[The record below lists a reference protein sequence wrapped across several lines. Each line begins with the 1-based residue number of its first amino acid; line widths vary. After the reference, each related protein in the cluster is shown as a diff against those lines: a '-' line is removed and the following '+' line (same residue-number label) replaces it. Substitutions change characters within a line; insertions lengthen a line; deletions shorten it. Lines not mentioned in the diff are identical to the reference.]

1 MTYHDVTIMGGGP
14 TGLAAALSLE
24 ALGLSVAVLERAGAP
39 AWAEPA
45 FDGREIALTHHSVSV
60 LKALGAWEHIP
71 QVAISSLRQARV
83 ETGRRNHPLTFDT
96 QGRGVDALGY
106 LVSNHCIR
114 RGLYLAA
121 SNRPNIRLLGGTV
134 TRHIRRIGEDMTV
147 VHTGGEIRS
156 RLAIGADGRFSQLR
170 RMQRIGAVMHD
181 FRRSMLVCRM
191 AHDLPHHHVAT
202 QWFDEG
208 QTVALLPVN
217 GGASSVVLTLPPD
230 QIERLRTL
238 DRDAFNAE
246 IMERV
251 GNRLGNM
258 RLVSTRHSYP
268 LRAVYAHRFVAPGF
282 ALLGDAAVGMHPIT
296 AHGFNLGLKGQ
307 ESLAQEVAAGLARG
321 EQPGSLATLRRF
333 ERRHRLATAPLF
345 AATNGIATVYTR
357 DEPAFRVLRQAGLR
371 VADALAPF
379 KSMVTEMLMDREGQ
393 HRPG

>member
-24 ALGLSVAVLERAGAP
+24 ARGLSVAVLERAGQS

-60 LKALGAWEHIP
+60 LRALGAWEHIP
-71 QVAISSLRQARV
+71 QVAISPLREARV

-96 QGRGVDALGY
+96 HGRGVDALGY

-114 RGLYLAA
+114 RSLYLAA
-121 SNRPNIRLLGGTV
+121 SSRPNIHLHAGTT
-134 TRHIRRIGEDMTV
+134 TRYIRRIGEDMAV
-147 VHTGGEIRS
+147 VHAGGEITS
-156 RLAIGADGRFSQLR
+156 RLAVGADGRFSPLR
-170 RMQRIGAVMHD
+170 RMQRIGAVMQD
-181 FRRSMLVCRM
+181 FKRSMLVCRM
-191 AHDLPHHHVAT
+191 AHDVPHHHVAT
-202 QWFDEG
+202 QWFDDG

-217 GGASSVVLTLPPD
+217 GGASSVVLTLPPE
-230 QIERLRTL
+230 QIARLSVL

-268 LRAVYAHRFVAPGF
+268 LRAVYAHRFAAPGF
-282 ALLGDAAVGMHPIT
+282 ALVGDAAVGMHPIT

-307 ESLAQEVAAGLARG
+307 EALAQEVEAGLARG
-321 EQPGSLATLRRF
+321 EAPGSLSTLRRF

-357 DEPAFRVLRQAGLR
+357 DEPAFRILRRTGLR

-379 KSMVTEMLMDREGQ
+379 KSLVTDMLMDREKAV
-393 HRPG
+393 